1 MKQFCGKLK
10 TMKSVV
16 AFAIFLL
23 VLVSS
28 YITFEDRKVEIKN
41 SEFKEKS
48 IDENLGRIK

>member
-1 MKQFCGKLK
+1 MKL
-10 TMKSVV
+10 VV
-16 AFAIFLL
+16 ALAIFLL

-28 YITFEDRKVEIKN
+28 YITYEDKKVEIKN